1 MTAKGQDEMSM
12 RGFTEEQEEFA
23 AAVRQFANRECGTR
37 EQRVA
42 VTDDNRE
49 QHHDGLYAKLAD
61 TGYLGVSIPEE
72 YGGSGGGIIEQVILF
87 EELWRG
93 MVPVHGAGTSHT
105 VAGVYK
111 RYATEQQKKDT
122 LGAICSGEVMS
133 ISISEPGAGSD
144 AAAIACKA
152 ERDGD
157 VYRIN
162 GQKTWCSD
170 AQFASKILVVAR
182 TGRGDR
188 PHDGLTMFEIPAT
201 TPGLEIR
208 PIRTMGGGAEVNDL
222 YFTDVEVPASAV
234 VGEEGRAWKQV
245 MAGLNGERIVCAAQG
260 LGMAQ
265 RSFDD
270 LLAYLKQREQFGAAI
285 GSFQAVRHRVADLA
299 IEIEAARALTYDTAR
314 RVAAGDGSPESLI
327 RATSM
332 AKVKVTETAKQVALE
347 GIQLMGGY
355 GYTLE
360 FDMERHLRLAIPATI
375 YAGTNEIQRDIISST
390 FGLRPVRS

>member
-1 MTAKGQDEMSM
+1 MSAH
-12 RGFTEEQEEFA
+12 GFTDEQREFA
-23 AAVRQFANRECGTR
+23 RAVRQFAAKECGTR
-37 EQRVA
+37 EQRDA
-42 VTDDNRE
+42 LTDNGLE
-49 QHHDGLYAKLAD
+49 QHSNSVYAKLAD
-61 TGYLGVSIPEE
+61 ASYLGVSIPEE
-72 YGGSGGGIIEQVILF
+72 YGGSGGDVIEQVILF

-111 RYATEQQKKDT
+111 RFADEDQKKSV
-122 LGAICSGEVMS
+122 LGDICSGDVMS

-144 AAAIACKA
+144 AAAISCKA

-157 VYRIN
+157 GFRIT

-170 AQFASKILVVAR
+170 AQFASKILLVAR

-188 PHDGLTMFEIPAT
+188 PHDGLTMFELPAD

-222 YFTDVEVPASAV
+222 FLTDVVLPASAV
-234 VGEEGRAWKQV
+234 VGEMGGAWRQV

-265 RSFDD
+265 RTFDD
-270 LLAYLKQREQFGAAI
+270 LLDYVKQREQFGAAI
-285 GSFQAVRHRVADLA
+285 GSFQAVRHRIADLA
-299 IEIEAARALTYDTAR
+299 IEIEAARALTYDTAF
-314 RVAAGDGSPESLI
+314 RVAHGVGSPEELV

-332 AKVKVTETAKQVALE
+332 AKVKVTEIAKQVALE
-347 GIQLMGGY
+347 GVQLMGGY

-360 FDMERHLRLAIPATI
+360 FDMERHLRLSIPATI
-375 YAGTNEIQRDIISST
+375 YAGANEIQRDIISAT
-390 FGLRPVRS
+390 YGLRPARA

>member
-1 MTAKGQDEMSM
+1 MDTP
-12 RGFTEEQEEFA
+12 GFTEEQVEFA
-23 AAVRQFANRECGTR
+23 KAVRNFAAKECGTR
-37 EQRVA
+37 EQRDKL
-42 VTDDNRE
+42 TDNGRE
-49 QHHDGLYAKLAD
+49 QHHEGTYRKLAES
-61 TGYLGVSIPEE
+61 GYLGVSIPEE
-72 YGGSGGGIIEQVILF
+72 FGGSGGGITEQVILF

-111 RYATEQQKKDT
+111 RYATDEQKASV
-122 LGAICSGEVMS
+122 LGAICSGAVMS

-157 VYRIN
+157 TYRIT

-170 AQFASKILVVAR
+170 AQFADRILLVAR

-188 PHDGLTMFEIPAT
+188 PHEGLTMFEVPADA
-201 TPGLEIR
+201 PGLEIR
-208 PIRTMGGGAEVNDL
+208 PIGTMGGGAEVNDL
-222 YFTDVEVPASAV
+222 FFTDVVVPASAV
-234 VGEEGRAWKQV
+234 VGEEGRAWRQV

-265 RSFDD
+265 RAFDD
-270 LLAYLKQREQFGAAI
+270 LLAYVKQREQFGAPI
-285 GSFQAVRHRVADLA
+285 GSFQALRHRIADLA
-299 IEIEAARALTYDTAR
+299 IDIEAARALTYDTTR
-314 RVAAGDGSPESLI
+314 KVAAGAAPPEELV

-332 AKVKVTETAKQVALE
+332 AKVKVTETAKWVALE
-347 GIQLMGGY
+347 GVQMMGGY

-360 FDMERHLRLAIPATI
+360 FDMERHLRVAIPSTI
-375 YAGTNEIQRDIISST
+375 YAGANEIQRDIISAT
-390 FGLRPVRS
+390 YGLRPSRS

>member
-1 MTAKGQDEMSM
+1 MEKAETGMSA

-23 AAVRQFANRECGTR
+23 AAVRQFAAKECGTR
-37 EQRVA
+37 EQRSA
-42 VTDDNRE
+42 LTDDNRE
-49 QHHDGLYAKLAD
+49 QHHDSVYAKLA
-61 TGYLGVSIPEE
+61 TAGYLGVSIPEE

-111 RYATEQQKKDT
+111 RYASEQQKKDV

-144 AAAIACKA
+144 AAAISCKA
-152 ERDGD
+152 VRDGD
-157 VYRIN
+157 VFRIN

-170 AQFASKILVVAR
+170 AQFAAKILLVAR
-182 TGRGDR
+182 TGRGER
-188 PHDGLTMFEIPAT
+188 PHDGLTMFEIPTT

-222 YFTDVEVPASAV
+222 FFTDVEVPVSAV
-234 VGEEGRAWKQV
+234 VGEEGGAWKQV
-245 MAGLNGERIVCAAQG
+245 MSGLNGERIVCAAQG

-270 LLAYLKQREQFGAAI
+270 LLGYLRQREQFGAPI
-285 GSFQAVRHRVADLA
+285 GSFQAVRHRMADLA
-299 IEIEAARALTYDTAR
+299 IEIEAARALTYATAH
-314 RVAAGDGSPESLI
+314 RVAAGGGPPEQLI

-390 FGLRPVRS
+390 FGLRPARS

>member
-1 MTAKGQDEMSM
+1 MSAH
-12 RGFTEEQEEFA
+12 GFTDEQREFA
-23 AAVRQFANRECGTR
+23 KAVRQFAAKECGTR
-37 EQRVA
+37 EQRDA
-42 VTDDNRE
+42 LTDNGLE
-49 QHHDGLYAKLAD
+49 QHNNAVYAKLAD
-61 TGYLGVSIPEE
+61 AGYLGVSIPEE
-72 YGGSGGGIIEQVILF
+72 YGGSGGDVIEQVILF

-111 RYATEQQKKDT
+111 RFADEDQKKSV
-122 LGAICSGEVMS
+122 LGDICAGDVMS

-144 AAAIACKA
+144 AAAISCKA

-157 VYRIN
+157 GFRIT

-170 AQFASKILVVAR
+170 AQFASKILLVAR

-188 PHDGLTMFEIPAT
+188 PHDGLTMFELPAD

-222 YFTDVEVPASAV
+222 FLTDVLLPASAV
-234 VGEEGRAWKQV
+234 VGEMGGAWRQV

-265 RSFDD
+265 RAFDD
-270 LLAYLKQREQFGAAI
+270 LLEYVKQREQFGAAI
-285 GSFQAVRHRVADLA
+285 GSFQAVRHRIADLA
-299 IEIEAARALTYDTAR
+299 IEIEAARALTYDTTF
-314 RVAAGDGSPESLI
+314 RVAHGTGSPEELV

-360 FDMERHLRLAIPATI
+360 FDMERHLRLSIPATI
-375 YAGTNEIQRDIISST
+375 YAGANEIQRDIISGT
-390 FGLRPVRS
+390 YGLRPARV

>member
-1 MTAKGQDEMSM
+1 MNA

-23 AAVRQFANRECGTR
+23 AAVRQFAAKECGTR
-37 EQRVA
+37 EQRA
-42 VTDDNRE
+42 VLTDDNRE
-49 QHHDGLYAKLAD
+49 QHHDSIYAKIAAS
-61 TGYLGVSIPEE
+61 GYLGVSIPEE
-72 YGGSGGGIIEQVILF
+72 YGGSGGGILEQVILF

-111 RYATEQQKKDT
+111 RYASEQQKKDV
-122 LGAICSGEVMS
+122 LGAICAGEVMS

-144 AAAIACKA
+144 AAAISCKA
-152 ERDGD
+152 VRDGD

-170 AQFASKILVVAR
+170 AQFASKILLVAR
-182 TGRGDR
+182 TGRGHR
-188 PHDGLTMFEIPAT
+188 PHDGLTMFEIPT
-201 TPGLEIR
+201 STPGLDIR

-222 YFTDVEVPASAV
+222 FFTDVEVPVTAV
-234 VGEEGRAWKQV
+234 VGEEGGAWRQV

-270 LLAYLKQREQFGAAI
+270 LLGYLREREQFGAPI

-299 IEIEAARALTYDTAR
+299 IEIEASRALTYDTAR
-314 RVAAGDGSPESLI
+314 RVAANEGAPEELV

-332 AKVKVTETAKQVALE
+332 AKVKVTETAKRVALE
-347 GIQLMGGY
+347 GVQLMGGY

-390 FGLRPVRS
+390 FGLRPGRS